1 MNWEMSDGIT
11 RSIHRPL
18 AVNLTFSGKSERQ
31 GRKKKKFCTERD
43 SASNPQVTLSFPAKV
58 SFLTPTMAPP
68 ALKFESDPHSP
79 EYCGPYNL
87 AAISCLFAPLID
99 TIKHSAPFYIVGVLP
114 PSSSSGPRTRR
125 ALNTLNKCLAGCN
138 SPPRRNVKGMAPRP
152 SGPSCLSMAHSGF
165 GTQALVRGRLLRAN

>member
-43 SASNPQVTLSFPAKV
+43 SASNPQ
-58 SFLTPTMAPP
+58 
-68 ALKFESDPHSP
+68 FESDPHSP

-125 ALNTLNKCLAGCN
+125 ALNTLNKCLASCN

>member
-1 MNWEMSDGIT
+1 
-11 RSIHRPL
+11 
-18 AVNLTFSGKSERQ
+18 
-31 GRKKKKFCTERD
+31 
-43 SASNPQVTLSFPAKV
+43 
-58 SFLTPTMAPP
+58 MAPP

-138 SPPRRNVKGMAPRP
+138 SPPRRNVKFRVWHLGLVAHHVLAWHILASVRRHW
-152 SGPSCLSMAHSGF
+152 SEDVCFVRTSSCA
-165 GTQALVRGRLLRAN
+165 